1 MFSWPLAQIGR
12 GFERL
17 EISLVLYSEDD
28 DRRGCVDVGVR
39 EDSAKDG
46 MHPLEL
52 DAGAASLFL
61 GGVSDYYKMGRR
73 HFEPGKGLRTCGR
86 DKGGEQKQRPQ
97 DSSKHYGSP
106 VGDLSAE
113 SALQT
118 RVLKRKEH
126 STALPVTF
134 PWQQI

>member
-1 MFSWPLAQIGR
+1 MGAYGCSPGAFKQVQYIVFFRRTQEQAYDVQLALAQIGR

-46 MHPLEL
+46 THPLEL

-61 GGVSDYYKMGRR
+61 GGVADYYKMGRR
-73 HFEPGKGLRTCGR
+73 HFEPGKGLRTC
-86 DKGGEQKQRPQ
+86 
-97 DSSKHYGSP
+97 
-106 VGDLSAE
+106 
-113 SALQT
+113 
-118 RVLKRKEH
+118 
-126 STALPVTF
+126 
-134 PWQQI
+134 